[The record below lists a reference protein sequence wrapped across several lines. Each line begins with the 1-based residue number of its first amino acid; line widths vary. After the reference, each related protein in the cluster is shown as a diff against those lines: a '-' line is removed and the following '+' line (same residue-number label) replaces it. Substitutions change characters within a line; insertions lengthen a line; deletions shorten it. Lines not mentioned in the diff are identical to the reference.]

1 LSALRTQP
9 EIAVAVPS
17 HDRPLRLRWLLN
29 ALAEQTL
36 SPERWEVIVSH
47 DSSGPETEELL
58 RTHPLALS
66 GRLRSVPF
74 PPGSAGPG
82 RKRNAAWRAAQA
94 PVIAFTDDDC
104 RPPPGWLELALAAA
118 RRHPGAIIQG
128 ATAPDMEE
136 VNIGLHAS
144 WVHTVSIWPPQPWGQ
159 TCNIVYPRAVL
170 DATGGFPELMFGGE
184 DTALVERARE
194 RGVDYVAATEVV
206 TWHAIEETSLLGA
219 VRMAWRWRD
228 LPLLIRLHPRVRREF
243 PMYFFYTRHHV
254 WLPLAAL
261 GFWQMRRT
269 RLASVLLV
277 PYLAHALPRKYG
289 SLPRGRIRAA
299 LELPGRVAIDLS
311 EMAGLAWG
319 SVKHR
324 KLFL

>member
-1 LSALRTQP
+1 VSVASTTP

-36 SPERWEVIVSH
+36 SAERWEVIVSH
-47 DSSGPETEELL
+47 DSAGAETEELL

-66 GRLRSVPF
+66 GQLRSLPF
-74 PPGSAGPG
+74 EPGSAGPG
-82 RKRNAAWRAAQA
+82 RKRNAAWQSTQA
-94 PVIAFTDDDC
+94 SLIAFTDDDC
-104 RPPPGWLELALAAA
+104 RPPPQWLELALAAA
-118 RRHPGAIIQG
+118 RRHPAAIIQG
-128 ATAPDMEE
+128 ATGPDIEE
-136 VNIGLHAS
+136 ANIGRHAPWAHS
-144 WVHTVSIWPPQPWGQ
+144 VSVWPPQPWAQ

-170 DATGGFPELMFGGE
+170 EATGGFPEDMYGGE
-184 DTALVERARE
+184 DTALAERARE
-194 RGVDYVAATEVV
+194 RGVDYVAAPEVV

-219 VRMAWRWRD
+219 IRIAWRWRD
-228 LPLLIRLHPRVRREF
+228 MPLLIRRHPRLRQEF
-243 PMYFFYTRHHV
+243 PMYFFYTRQHV

-261 GFWQMRRT
+261 GVSQMRRT
-269 RLASVLLV
+269 RLASLLLI

-289 SLPRGRIRAA
+289 PLPRGRIRAVI
-299 LELPGRVAIDLS
+299 ELPGHVAIELS
-311 EMAGLAWG
+311 EIAGLAWG